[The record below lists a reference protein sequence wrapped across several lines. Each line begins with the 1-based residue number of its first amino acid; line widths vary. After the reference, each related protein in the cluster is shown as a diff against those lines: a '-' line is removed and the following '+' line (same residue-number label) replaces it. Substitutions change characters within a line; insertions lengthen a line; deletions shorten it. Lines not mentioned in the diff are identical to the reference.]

1 MNMNYFLMPKRA
13 FDDIEVGMYE
23 IVTLAVLC
31 KFSNG
36 NNVCF
41 PARKTIAAYGGFSV
55 ATYNKYIIR
64 LLLHR
69 LVTKESRWRHNRSQ
83 TSNLFTICKNKKN
96 CFKVRSDIFQKGLST
111 KALCVYLCLC
121 RYSAEDNCCRVSQR
135 VISRDCSM
143 SLVSVICAVEELR
156 KAGFLYTQRQTNI
169 SNNGNYVLLYTLSD
183 DIQHKNV
190 IRKRV
195 STDNI
200 KFSDSTNIICRNA
213 YVIERR
219 LKGLRIGN
227 THMQITY
234 SPYVKY
240 IPPELYLF

>member
-83 TSNLFTICKNKKN
+83 TSNLFMICKNKKN

-121 RYSAEDNCCRVSQR
+121 RYSAEDNCCRISQR
-135 VISRDCSM
+135 VIARDCSM
-143 SLVSVICAVEELR
+143 SLVSVICAVKELR
-156 KAGFLYTQRQTNI
+156 KAGLLDTQRQTNI
-169 SNNGNYVLLYTLSD
+169 SNNGNYLLLYKLSNGK
-183 DIQHKNV
+183 QLKNV

-195 STDNI
+195 NTDNI
-200 KFSDSTNIICRNA
+200 RLSDFSNIIRRNA
-213 YVIERR
+213 YVIEKR
-219 LKGLRIGN
+219 LKGTMITN
-227 THMQITY
+227 TPVQITY
-234 SPYVKY
+234 SPYVNY
-240 IPPELYLF
+240 VPPELYLF